1 MGQYRLYC
9 LNDSGR
15 FSKSHE
21 ITANGDDQALA
32 KAKELK
38 LPVKCELWKRDRLVG
53 KLDPHDA

>member
-9 LNDSGR
+9 LNDAGR

-21 ITANGDDQALA
+21 IMAGSDKQALA

-38 LPVKCELWKRDRLVG
+38 LPVECELWARDRLVG
-53 KLDPHDA
+53 KLDPHEA

>member
-9 LNDSGR
+9 LNDAGR

-21 ITANGDDQALA
+21 ITANTDDQAHD

-38 LPVKCELWKRDRLVG
+38 LPVQCELWERDRLVG
-53 KLDPHDA
+53 KLDPHEA